1 MGKDMVISEDRDK
14 RYVIIEGNLLEYPIF
29 SMEKRRIN
37 KTTEEHVWIEK
48 DVAGNAIVE
57 RRFRVDCVEGVP
69 NFFDMDVFNG
79 IMTIFTKKRGV
90 YKKNEVHFTIY
101 ELIREMKLPI
111 HTGIIVKRVWESLKR
126 MAKTS
131 LHFENAFFVEKEKTT
146 IIVHLLVRIEV
157 YEIQKGNRLINMI
170 KVVLDDELVNSIER
184 KYFKLIDYKV
194 YNSLPSGLPRRLY
207 EYLEKKKYRKSHF
220 EIGIRKL
227 VKWMGLKT
235 SKISQLK
242 ELLERANN
250 ELQEKGIIDKWK
262 YNQGNIVYYFH
273 KSERFKEVEDN
284 LFYLENLVVTFYQGL
299 GQEKVSEVLKR
310 EGMIVL
316 QDLIDEGY
324 TKEEVAFALGW
335 AVDNIKEIHSIR
347 IIPKVI
353 GQALGDKES
362 KRLVEERE
370 KAVQQKRLE
379 EDKQREEERKRGEE
393 LDKVFGQLPK
403 EKQEKLEEKA
413 RENLIEQGVHPNF
426 ILPTLLRFERNRLLE
441 NKKDLVK
448 QESLK

>member
-1 MGKDMVISEDRDK
+1 MAEIKKKEHVIM
-14 RYVIIEGNLLEYPIF
+14 EGNLLEYPIF
-29 SMEKRRIN
+29 SMQKRRVDRTI
-37 KTTEEHVWIEK
+37 EEYVWEERNG
-48 DVAGNAIVE
+48 AGEITGE
-57 RRFRVDCVEGVP
+57 RRFKVECTRGVP
-69 NFFDMDVFNG
+69 NYFDMDVFNG
-79 IMTIFTKKRGV
+79 IMRVYVKKGGV
-90 YKKNEVHFTIY
+90 YKKTEIHFTIY
-101 ELIREMKLPI
+101 ELMRELELPV
-111 HTGIIVKRVWESLKR
+111 HDGEKVNRVRESLER
-126 MAKTS
+126 MAKTN
-131 LHFENAFFVEKEKTT
+131 LHFENSFYAEKEKITK
-146 IIVHLLVRIEV
+146 IVHLISRIEI
-157 YEIQKGNRLINMI
+157 YEKQKGNRPINMI

-184 KYFKLIDYKV
+184 KYYKLIDFTIYKA
-194 YNSLPSGLPRRLY
+194 LATGIPRRLY
-207 EYLEKKKYRKSHF
+207 EYLEKKKYKKNQF
-220 EIGIRKL
+220 EIDIKKL
-227 VKWMGLKT
+227 ARWMGLKT

-242 ELLERANN
+242 ELLGKANN
-250 ELQEKGIIDKWK
+250 ELKEKGVIDKWK
-262 YNQGNIVYYFH
+262 YQKNIVVYYFH
-273 KSERFKEVEDN
+273 KSERFKEIEDN
-284 LFYLENLVVTFYQGL
+284 LFYLENLAVTFYQGL

-310 EGMIVL
+310 EGMIML

-393 LDKVFGQLPK
+393 LDKVFEQLPK

-426 ILPTLLRFERNRLLE
+426 ILPTLLRLERNRLLE

>member
-1 MGKDMVISEDRDK
+1 MAQKEKGEHAIM
-14 RYVIIEGNLLEYPIF
+14 EGNLLEYPIF
-29 SMEKRRIN
+29 SMERR
-37 KTTEEHVWIEK
+37 KVSRTTDEYIWVEK
-48 DVAGNAIVE
+48 DSTGKDVIERKFKVECVRGIPNA
-57 RRFRVDCVEGVP
+57 
-69 NFFDMDVFNG
+69 FDMNVFNG
-79 IMTIFTKKRGV
+79 IMRLYVKKKGI
-90 YKKNEVHFTIY
+90 YKKNEIHFTIY
-101 ELIREMKLPI
+101 ELIKEINLPV
-111 HTGIIVKRVWESLKR
+111 HHGGVAKDVRESLER
-126 MAKTS
+126 MANTT

-157 YEIQKGNRLINMI
+157 YEKEKGNKLINMI
-170 KVVLDDELVNSIER
+170 KVVLDDELVSSIER
-184 KYFKLIDYKV
+184 NYFKLIDFDV

-207 EYLEKKKYRKSHF
+207 EYLEKKKYRKNQF
-220 EIGIRKL
+220 EIDVKKL
-227 VKWMGLKT
+227 AKRMPLKT
-235 SKISQLK
+235 PKMSQLK

-250 ELQEKGIIDKWK
+250 ELKGKGIIDGWK
-262 YNQGNIVYYFH
+262 YNNKNVVYYFR
-273 KSERFKEVEDN
+273 KSERFKEIEDN

-362 KRLVEERE
+362 KRLVEEKE
-370 KAVQQKRLE
+370 KTEQQKRLE

-426 ILPTLLRFERNRLLE
+426 ILPTLLRLERNRLLE

-448 QESLK
+448 QES